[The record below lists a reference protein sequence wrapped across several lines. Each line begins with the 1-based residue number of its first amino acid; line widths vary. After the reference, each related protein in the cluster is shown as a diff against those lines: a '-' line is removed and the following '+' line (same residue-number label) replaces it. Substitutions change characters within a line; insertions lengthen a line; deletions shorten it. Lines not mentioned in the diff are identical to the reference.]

1 MNGKNED
8 AEKSVS
14 KKPKVAAAA
23 GGARARD
30 VQTIEAILG
39 DIKDPAIRAAL
50 ENIIKVPTKE
60 TAGTSSIAAQKKD
73 GAMLDKLTHGTVR
86 TIQKLINDR
95 LKWKNSYKYLKGGD
109 TKGGRVEVVCN
120 EPEVFERIFEGATI
134 KKGKDGK
141 LSCSLKSEDDVHK
154 CNLKFKGKSY
164 RYGSSYLCAPYTA
177 SLKDN
182 TLTFGFKFGVR

>member
-1 MNGKNED
+1 VNGTNED

-23 GGARARD
+23 CGARARD

-164 RYGSSYLCAPYTA
+164 RYGSS
-177 SLKDN
+177 
-182 TLTFGFKFGVR
+182 